1 VNEDE
6 LAMLLES
13 AGAERR
19 DDAAGREGRGT
30 AARVRGLLA
39 DDAVWAEPP
48 PSGID
53 DLLAAIAAES
63 ESGGGA
69 PAPAAPREWGARGAP
84 ESTRPGMPAESRP
97 PTAPTQPG
105 VSTLPGA
112 PAHRATRR
120 PARRRLALVAAAAM
134 VAVAAGAAGFIA
146 RGASDDGGGREVE
159 VAGTE
164 LAPDASAVARVE
176 ETGSGVAIELDV
188 RDLPPAEPGTYY
200 QAWLKGPD
208 GLVTVGTFHM
218 QDGDDT
224 VELWSGVPLD
234 RYPTLTVTLQ
244 QEGAGQESSGQ
255 VVLTAEIGP

>member
-1 VNEDE
+1 
-6 LAMLLES
+6 
-13 AGAERR
+13 
-19 DDAAGREGRGT
+19 
-30 AARVRGLLA
+30 
-39 DDAVWAEPP
+39 
-48 PSGID
+48 
-53 DLLAAIAAES
+53 
-63 ESGGGA
+63 
-69 PAPAAPREWGARGAP
+69 
-84 ESTRPGMPAESRP
+84 
-97 PTAPTQPG
+97 
-105 VSTLPGA
+105 
-112 PAHRATRR
+112 
-120 PARRRLALVAAAAM
+120 
-134 VAVAAGAAGFIA
+134 
-146 RGASDDGGGREVE
+146 

-200 QAWLKGPD
+200 HAWLKGPD

-218 QDGDDT
+218 QDGDNT

>member
-19 DDAAGREGRGT
+19 DDAAGRAGRGT
-30 AARVRGLLA
+30 AARVRDLLA

-63 ESGGGA
+63 ESGGAGPAQADPRAWGA
-69 PAPAAPREWGARGAP
+69 PADA
-84 ESTRPGMPAESRP
+84 
-97 PTAPTQPG
+97 TAPSAPTRRGTPTVPG
-105 VSTLPGA
+105 P
-112 PAHRATRR
+112 PAHRTTRR

-134 VAVAAGAAGFIA
+134 VAVAAGAAGFLA
-146 RGASDDGGGREVE
+146 RGAGDDGGGREVE

-188 RDLPPAEPGTYY
+188 SDLPPAEPGTYY
-200 QAWLKGPD
+200 QGWLKGPD

-224 VELWSGVPLD
+224 VELWAGVPLD

-255 VVLTAEIGP
+255 VVLTAELGP